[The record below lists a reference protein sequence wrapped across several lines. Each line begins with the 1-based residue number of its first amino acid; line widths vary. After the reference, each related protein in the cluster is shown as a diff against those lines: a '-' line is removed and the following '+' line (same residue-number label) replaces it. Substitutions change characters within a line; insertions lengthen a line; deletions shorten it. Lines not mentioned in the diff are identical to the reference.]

1 MRLASVR
8 IRHYKSLSDI
18 EFEDMQPL
26 TVLVGCNGVGK
37 SNIIDALRFLRD
49 AVTEGL
55 DHAVSKRGG
64 IALIEPVRNFVCEA

>member
-49 AVTEGL
+49 AVTGGL